1 MIKKVETI
9 KGIGAFAKTNSTNN
23 VLKVTLENDNIIY
36 VPNDEANKDYQ
47 EIQQW
52 ISEGNTVID
61 NGE

>member
-1 MIKKVETI
+1 MIIKKVETQPP
-9 KGIGAFAKTNSTNN
+9 IGPLKTD

-47 EIQQW
+47 AIQQW

>member
-1 MIKKVETI
+1 MIIKKVETQPT
-9 KGIGAFAKTNSTNN
+9 IGPLTTD

-47 EIQQW
+47 AIQHW

-61 NGE
+61 NEE

>member
-1 MIKKVETI
+1 MIIKKVETQPS
-9 KGIGAFAKTNSTNN
+9 IGPLTTD

-47 EIQQW
+47 AIQQW

>member
-1 MIKKVETI
+1 MIMIKKVETQPP
-9 KGIGAFAKTNSTNN
+9 IGPLTTD

-47 EIQQW
+47 AIQQW
-52 ISEGNTVID
+52 ISDGNTVID

>member
-1 MIKKVETI
+1 MIIKKVETQPP
-9 KGIGAFAKTNSTNN
+9 IGSLTTD

-47 EIQQW
+47 AIQQW

-61 NGE
+61 NEE

>member
-1 MIKKVETI
+1 MIIKKVETQPP
-9 KGIGAFAKTNSTNN
+9 IGSLTTD

>member
-1 MIKKVETI
+1 MIIKKVETQPP
-9 KGIGAFAKTNSTNN
+9 IGPLTTD

>member
-1 MIKKVETI
+1 MIIKKVETQPS
-9 KGIGAFAKTNSTNN
+9 IGPLTTD

-36 VPNDEANKDYQ
+36 VPNDEAYKDYQ
-47 EIQQW
+47 EIQEW

>member
-1 MIKKVETI
+1 MIIKKVETQPPM
-9 KGIGAFAKTNSTNN
+9 GPLTTD

-47 EIQQW
+47 AIQQW